1 MFIWLSQGILL
12 KIGFPLGFSPPRHSS
27 ANYMYG
33 ESRCTRSLMS
43 MAPSIYPVQPTLS
56 EGSPIGHPWDATPSR
71 AAPAE
76 RRFEEQDRCYNIV
89 SSLWRIQCCCCCHMF
104 IAWVLGL
111 CCFHEIYI
119 AAGVGFSFGVF
130 DAVSCYRVNFIV
142 AMVKLLSSGFCHIE
156 WTYLYSMHNG
166 LLRLFLLF
174 CSFHPNFYM
183 YMYL

>member
-56 EGSPIGHPWDATPSR
+56 KGPPIGHPWDATPSR

-76 RRFEEQDRCYNIV
+76 RRFEEQGRCD
-89 SSLWRIQCCCCCHMF
+89 
-104 IAWVLGL
+104 
-111 CCFHEIYI
+111 
-119 AAGVGFSFGVF
+119 GFSV
-130 DAVSCYRVNFIV
+130 AVAVTCS
-142 AMVKLLSSGFCHIE
+142 LLE
-156 WTYLYSMHNG
+156 Y
-166 LLRLFLLF
+166 
-174 CSFHPNFYM
+174 
-183 YMYL
+183 